1 METKMRQINVYK
13 GTGASN
19 EGSSGKSFLTLGL
32 GAKRFCRGVQQNLIH
47 PLYKINIIIVYT
59 FYKFIL
65 IISYLIINKFYVR
78 VN

>member
-1 METKMRQINVYK
+1 METERRQINVYK
-13 GTGASN
+13 GRGAPK
-19 EGSSGKSFLTLGL
+19 EGSSGKSFSTPRLGT
-32 GAKRFCRGVQQNLIH
+32 KRFCRGVQHNLIH

-65 IISYLIINKFYVR
+65 IIRYLIINKIYVR